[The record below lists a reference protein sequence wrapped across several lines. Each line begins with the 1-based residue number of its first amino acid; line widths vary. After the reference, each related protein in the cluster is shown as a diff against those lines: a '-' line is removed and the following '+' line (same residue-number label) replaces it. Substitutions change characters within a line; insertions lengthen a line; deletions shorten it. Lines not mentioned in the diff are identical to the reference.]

1 MPEVWQ
7 AAQVQKDCDES
18 VSELTD
24 LLREEAAESEP
35 FTALPWPGA
44 AAIIRRDVPD
54 MCATLRL
61 WRLHE
66 LPWEIREYLGCALDV
81 LAEAAYACRAMITPA
96 NGREQGD
103 DGDLPGSW
111 RAW

>member
-1 MPEVWQ
+1 MP
-7 AAQVQKDCDES
+7 
-18 VSELTD
+18 SELTD
-24 LLREEAAESEP
+24 LLREEAADTEP

-54 MCATLRL
+54 MCVTLRL

-66 LPWEIREYLGCALDV
+66 LPWEIREYLGCALDA
-81 LAEAAYACRAMITPA
+81 LTEAAYACREREPE

-103 DGDLPGSW
+103 NDWMPERW
-111 RAW
+111 KR